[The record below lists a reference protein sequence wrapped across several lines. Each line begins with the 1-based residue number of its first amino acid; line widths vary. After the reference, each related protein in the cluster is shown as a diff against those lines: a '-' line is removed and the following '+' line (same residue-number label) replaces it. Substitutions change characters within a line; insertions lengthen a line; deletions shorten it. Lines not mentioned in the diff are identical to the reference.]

1 MQQPSTTAQPTTA
14 IRLDQAALLT
24 LLIFFESLHFVF
36 AKLLENQN
44 LPATF
49 AAAMVLSAS
58 ALEMGIFGLWTRKL
72 TLAGLRRNFWFFV
85 AVGFLVAASTL
96 LSYESVRYINPG
108 IASVLGRVTTL
119 FNLIF
124 GIILLHERLTKG
136 QLIGGAVAI
145 IGAVVIVFQPG
156 DYLRLGSVIVLG
168 SSILY
173 ALHALIV
180 KRWGGEM
187 EFVEFFFYRVFFT
200 SLFLVSFAA
209 ARQQM
214 ILPTGWQWLQMLMVG
229 TVDVTLSRALYYST
243 MRKMPLSVHSI
254 VLTLS
259 PVGSILMTMLLF
271 GIFPTTQQFI
281 GGALVLAGVLLVT
294 LRKAKV

>member
-1 MQQPSTTAQPTTA
+1 MQQTTTLEPSSSL
-14 IRLDQAALLT
+14 RLDQAALLT
-24 LLIFFESLHFVF
+24 LLILFESLHFVF

-58 ALEMGIFGLWTRKL
+58 ALELGIFGLWTRRI
-72 TLAGLRRNFWFFV
+72 TWAGLRRNFWFFV
-85 AVGFLVAASTL
+85 AVGFFVAASTL

-108 IASVLGRVTTL
+108 IASVLGRITTL

-124 GIILLHERLTKG
+124 GIILLHERLTAG
-136 QLIGGAVAI
+136 QMLGGLVAI

-156 DYLRLGSVIVLG
+156 DYLRVGSLIVVG
-168 SSILY
+168 SSFLY
-173 ALHALIV
+173 ALHALTV

-187 EFVEFFFYRVFFT
+187 EFVEFFFYRVLFT
-200 SLFLVSFAA
+200 SIFLVSFTA
-209 ARQQM
+209 ARQQFV
-214 ILPTGWQWLQMLMVG
+214 LPTALQWLQMLMVG
-229 TVDVTLSRALYYST
+229 TVDVTLSRAIYYTT

-271 GIFPTTQQFI
+271 QIFPTMQQLI

-294 LRKAKV
+294 LRRR